1 MESKQDLTVIIVT
14 FNSED
19 KIFECIESIP
29 SDIDIYVVENSDKK
43 NFKSVLEN
51 KYSNVKCILMG
62 SNRGYAV
69 ANNIGLRLVKTNYA
83 LVLNPDTKIKRNTI
97 DNFFNFLK
105 IKKDFWLLGP
115 SNDQSHKTGLG
126 ENNIYEVEN
135 LKGFALFF
143 NITKFNQDFF
153 DENFFL
159 FFEEIDLCKKVKKK
173 GGSIYL
179 NKNITIYHE
188 GAGSVKKIE
197 KIELEKSRNWHWM
210 WSSFYYHKKYKGFL
224 VALILISPKLIPALF
239 KLIFYLITFNQEKR
253 EIYFFRLS
261 GIINSILGKKSWYR
275 PSID

>member
-29 SDIDIYVVENSDKK
+29 SDIDIYVVENSDNK
-43 NFKSVLEN
+43 NLKSILES
-51 KYSNVKCILMG
+51 KYSNVKCILTG
-62 SNRGYAV
+62 SNRGYAA

-83 LVLNPDTKIKRNTI
+83 LVLNPDTKIKGNTI
-97 DNFFNFLK
+97 DNFFNFSK
-105 IKKDFWLLGP
+105 IKKNFWLLGP
-115 SNDQSHKTGLG
+115 SNNQSQKISED

-135 LKGFALFF
+135 LKGFAIFF

-159 FFEEIDLCKKVKKK
+159 YFEEIDLCKKVKKK

-179 NKNITIYHE
+179 DKNITIYHE
-188 GAGSVKKIE
+188 GAASVKKIE

-224 VALILISPKLIPALF
+224 VALIIISPKLITAIF
-239 KLIFYLITFNQEKR
+239 KLIFYLITFDQEKR

>member
-1 MESKQDLTVIIVT
+1 M
-14 FNSED
+14 
-19 KIFECIESIP
+19 
-29 SDIDIYVVENSDKK
+29 
-43 NFKSVLEN
+43 
-51 KYSNVKCILMG
+51 NVKCILTG

-83 LVLNPDTKIKRNTI
+83 LVLNPDTKIKVNTI
-97 DNFFNFLK
+97 NNFFNFSK

-115 SNDQSHKTGLG
+115 SNDQSQKISED

-135 LKGFALFF
+135 LKGFAIFF

-159 FFEEIDLCKKVKKK
+159 YFEEIDLCKKVKKK

-179 NKNITIYHE
+179 DKNITIYHE
-188 GAGSVKKIE
+188 GAASVKKIE

-224 VALILISPKLIPALF
+224 VALILISPKLISAIL
-239 KLIFYLITFNQEKR
+239 KLIFYLITFDQEKR

>member
-29 SDIDIYVVENSDKK
+29 SDIDIYVVENSDNK
-43 NFKSVLEN
+43 NLKSVLES
-51 KYSNVKCILMG
+51 KYSNVKCILTG
-62 SNRGYAV
+62 SNRGYAA

-83 LVLNPDTKIKRNTI
+83 LVLNPDTKIKANTI
-97 DNFFNFLK
+97 DNFFNFSK
-105 IKKDFWLLGP
+105 IKKNFWLLGP
-115 SNDQSHKTGLG
+115 SNNQSQKISED

-135 LKGFALFF
+135 LKGFAIFF

-159 FFEEIDLCKKVKKK
+159 YFEEIDLCKKVKKK

-179 NKNITIYHE
+179 DKNITIYHE
-188 GAGSVKKIE
+188 GAASVKKIE

-224 VALILISPKLIPALF
+224 VALIIISPKLITAIF
-239 KLIFYLITFNQEKR
+239 KLIFYLITFDQEKR

-261 GIINSILGKKSWYR
+261 GIINSILGKKSSYR

>member
-29 SDIDIYVVENSDKK
+29 SDIDIYVVENSDNK
-43 NFKSVLEN
+43 NLKSVLES
-51 KYSNVKCILMG
+51 KYSNVKCILTG
-62 SNRGYAV
+62 SNKGYAA

-83 LVLNPDTKIKRNTI
+83 LVLNPDTKIKVNTI
-97 DNFFNFLK
+97 NNFFNFSK
-105 IKKDFWLLGP
+105 IKKDFWLVGP
-115 SNDQSHKTGLG
+115 SNNQSQKISGN

-135 LKGFALFF
+135 LKGFAIFF
-143 NITKFNQDFF
+143 NINKFNQDFF

-159 FFEEIDLCKKVKKK
+159 YFEEIDLCKKVKKK

-179 NKNITIYHE
+179 DKNITIYHE
-188 GAGSVKKIE
+188 GAASVKKIE

-224 VALILISPKLIPALF
+224 VALILISPKLIPAIF
-239 KLIFYLITFNQEKR
+239 KLIFYLITFDQEKR
-253 EIYFFRLS
+253 EIYFYRLS